1 MADTSGATILVV
13 EDDAEVR
20 VPVVQVLELSGY
32 RVLSARDG
40 LEALSVLDKNP
51 DIVLMFSDLVMPQ
64 GMNGVDL
71 AREVQRLRPHLRIM
85 LTSGYPAQVVV
96 QDGGLE
102 LPLIKKP
109 YRLTELVRRI
119 SETLGHGSN

>member
-1 MADTSGATILVV
+1 LADTSGATILVV
-13 EDDAEVR
+13 EDDADVR

-32 RVLSARDG
+32 QVLSARDG

-51 DIVLMFSDLVMPQ
+51 DIALMFSDLVMPR
-64 GMNGVDL
+64 GMSGVDL
-71 AREVQRLRPHLRIM
+71 AREAQRLRPHLRIM

-96 QDGGLE
+96 EGGESE

-109 YRLTELVRRI
+109 YRLTELLRRI
-119 SETLGHGSN
+119 SETLGHGPN